1 MFGFSEPA
9 LLEEAEI
16 AGGVENDVV
25 EEGNAEDFA
34 GLLDLASDINIRGR
48 GVEAALGVVVGQDEA
63 GGAVGQDF
71 GKHFARVDRGTVQE
85 SHGDDADVQ
94 DLVGAIDGDGEEML
108 LLAVGV
114 VADQRKDISRGGN
127 LEAAGLDATAG
138 KLDGGDDAHCLDGAH
153 AFEVFEVLDGEAQA
167 LGINDLNQVL
177 CGS

>member
-1 MFGFSEPA
+1 LFGFSEPA

-34 GLLDLASDINIRGR
+34 GLLDLAGDINIRGR

-71 GKHFARVDRGTVQE
+71 GKNFARVDRGTVQE

-94 DLVGAIDGDGEEML
+94 DLVGAIARRL
-108 LLAVGV
+108 
-114 VADQRKDISRGGN
+114 KP
-127 LEAAGLDATAG
+127 
-138 KLDGGDDAHCLDGAH
+138 K
-153 AFEVFEVLDGEAQA
+153 VLPWLPDYYVIQMTEK
-167 LGINDLNQVL
+167 
-177 CGS
+177 SK